1 MSGSNNE
8 QSGGRSGGGRGRGG
22 SRGRGGRGGRGRG
35 RGRGGGG
42 RGGGNS
48 NKKQSNASS
57 SSAGEQRG
65 ADDSAAAAALSSAD
79 LESIGMHRLNP
90 SGHPGGGSELSAG
103 ASEFVPPGAS
113 ASAPAHQQDGTNGG
127 NKGGMKNS
135 RRGNKSKNKGG
146 SKGAADEA
154 KEVSGEST
162 NNGDKAGDQKSKKKK
177 GGNKGSDNK
186 KEKQNQQD
194 STKKDKKKDAGNQSG
209 NKKKDDKQSKKKGG
223 KSATSSKPT
232 NAPLQPAIPP
242 SQPQTT
248 NPLSYGKGNKISVI
262 HIAEKPS
269 IAQAIAK
276 GLSSIQ
282 GSSQC
287 NFGGGGRSLPTH
299 DIPHLHF
306 PKAPNAERCS
316 HKVTSVAGHVFGT
329 DFGSEYQS
337 WDSVDPAELFHAP
350 IVKKTQK
357 GSVVK
362 HLQTEA
368 RGCDFVVL
376 WLDCDREGENI
387 AFEVLDCIM
396 HLMKSGGDS
405 GVANYDRVYRAYF
418 SAINPSDISKAYGLL
433 GKPDKCQS
441 LSVDARQELDLK
453 VGVAFSRFQT
463 RYFQGRYGDL
473 DSAVLSYGPC
483 QTPTLGFCVQRHI
496 EIETFKPTPYWVL
509 DLGVLKRGRMCR
521 AQWASGR
528 SFNQNKTNAL
538 VQLCKDTPGASAEV
552 LSVVTK
558 EKKQG
563 RPTPL
568 NTVQMLKAASKALGM
583 GPHAAMQCAERLY
596 LVSKRLQTL
605 FRACRRMPTDSS
617 PLFPSP
623 SFYFHF
629 SERIPFL
636 SQNRINCLP
645 NLFRCQGM
653 PS

>member
-1 MSGSNNE
+1 
-8 QSGGRSGGGRGRGG
+8 
-22 SRGRGGRGGRGRG
+22 
-35 RGRGGGG
+35 
-42 RGGGNS
+42 
-48 NKKQSNASS
+48 
-57 SSAGEQRG
+57 
-65 ADDSAAAAALSSAD
+65 
-79 LESIGMHRLNP
+79 MHRLKL

-113 ASAPAHQQDGTNGG
+113 ASAPTRTHQQDGTDGG
-127 NKGGMKNS
+127 TSNKGKKKN
-135 RRGNKSKNKGG
+135 RRGNKSKDKGG

-154 KEVSGEST
+154 KETSGEAT
-162 NNGDKAGDQKSKKKK
+162 GNGDKAGDQKSKKKK
-177 GGNKGSDNK
+177 GGNKGSDN
-186 KEKQNQQD
+186 
-194 STKKDKKKDAGNQSG
+194 
-209 NKKKDDKQSKKKGG
+209 NKNDKQTKKKGDKGG
-223 KSATSSKPT
+223 KGGKKDGKLAASSKPT

-248 NPLSYGKGNKISVI
+248 NPLSYGKGSKISVI

-299 DIPHLHF
+299 DIPHLPF

-350 IVKKTQK
+350 IVKKAQK

-596 LVSKRLQTL
+596 LVSNVDR
-605 FRACRRMPTDSS
+605 
-617 PLFPSP
+617 
-623 SFYFHF
+623 
-629 SERIPFL
+629 
-636 SQNRINCLP
+636 
-645 NLFRCQGM
+645 
-653 PS
+653 

>member
-1 MSGSNNE
+1 
-8 QSGGRSGGGRGRGG
+8 
-22 SRGRGGRGGRGRG
+22 
-35 RGRGGGG
+35 
-42 RGGGNS
+42 
-48 NKKQSNASS
+48 
-57 SSAGEQRG
+57 
-65 ADDSAAAAALSSAD
+65 
-79 LESIGMHRLNP
+79 MHRLNL

-113 ASAPAHQQDGTNGG
+113 ASAPTRTHQQAHGTDGG
-127 NKGGMKNS
+127 NKGKKKN
-135 RRGNKSKNKGG
+135 RRGNKSKDKGG

-154 KEVSGEST
+154 TEMSGEST
-162 NNGDKAGDQKSKKKK
+162 GNGDKAGDQKSKKKK
-177 GGNKGSDNK
+177 KGGNKGSDN
-186 KEKQNQQD
+186 
-194 STKKDKKKDAGNQSG
+194 
-209 NKKKDDKQSKKKGG
+209 NKNDKQTKKKGDKGGKGGKKDG
-223 KSATSSKPT
+223 KSAASSKPT

-299 DIPHLHF
+299 DIPHLPF

-350 IVKKTQK
+350 IVKKAQK

-596 LVSKRLQTL
+596 LVSNVDRWLS
-605 FRACRRMPTDSS
+605 DSVRV
-617 PLFPSP
+617 
-623 SFYFHF
+623 
-629 SERIPFL
+629 EE
-636 SQNRINCLP
+636 CLP
-645 NLFRCQGM
+645 IPHLFFLLSSVVLLSSLLRADT
-653 PS
+653 

>member
-1 MSGSNNE
+1 MTYHRIRPHTRAQRSSHSSMSGNNNDE
-8 QSGGRSGGGRGRGG
+8 SGGRSGGGRGRG
-22 SRGRGGRGGRGRG
+22 SKGRGGRGGRGGGGGG
-35 RGRGGGG
+35 RGRSRGRGGG
-42 RGGGNS
+42 RGGGNYS

-57 SSAGEQRG
+57 SSAGEQRA
-65 ADDSAAAAALSSAD
+65 ADDSAAAALSSAD
-79 LESIGMHRLNP
+79 LESIGMHRLNL
-90 SGHPGGGSELSAG
+90 SGHPGGGSGGGAGPSELSAG
-103 ASEFVPPGAS
+103 ASEFVPPGSS
-113 ASAPAHQQDGTNGG
+113 ASAPTHQRDATNGG
-127 NKGGMKNS
+127 NKGKKN
-135 RRGNKSKNKGG
+135 RRGNKSKNNMGD
-146 SKGAADEA
+146 SKSAADEA
-154 KEVSGEST
+154 KEPSGGS
-162 NNGDKAGDQKSKKKK
+162 NGNGDKAGDEKSKKKK
-177 GGNKGSDNK
+177 GGNKGSDDNT
-186 KEKQNQQD
+186 KEKHNQQD
-194 STKKDKKKDAGNQSG
+194 GTKKDKKKDPGDQS
-209 NKKKDDKQSKKKGG
+209 NKKKADDKQSKKKGDKSGKKGG
-223 KSATSSKPT
+223 KSAASSKPT

-248 NPLSYGKGNKISVI
+248 NPLSYGRGNKISVI

-287 NFGGGGRSLPTH
+287 SFGGGGRSLPTH
-299 DIPHLHF
+299 DIPHLPF
-306 PKAPNAERCS
+306 PKAPHAERCS

-350 IVKKTQK
+350 IVKKAQK

-528 SFNQNKTNAL
+528 SFNQNKTTAL

-596 LVSKRLQTL
+596 LVSKD
-605 FRACRRMPTDSS
+605 P
-617 PLFPSP
+617 
-623 SFYFHF
+623 
-629 SERIPFL
+629 
-636 SQNRINCLP
+636 
-645 NLFRCQGM
+645 
-653 PS
+653 

>member
-1 MSGSNNE
+1 MSGNNE
-8 QSGGRSGGGRGRGG
+8 QPGGRSGGGRGRGG

-35 RGRGGGG
+35 RGRGGG

-65 ADDSAAAAALSSAD
+65 ADDIAAAAALSSAD
-79 LESIGMHRLNP
+79 LESIGMHRLNL
-90 SGHPGGGSELSAG
+90 SGHPGGSSELSAG
-103 ASEFVPPGAS
+103 ASEFVPPGA
-113 ASAPAHQQDGTNGG
+113 PTHQQDGTNGG
-127 NKGGMKNS
+127 NKGGKKN

-146 SKGAADEA
+146 SKGAAGEV

-162 NNGDKAGDQKSKKKK
+162 GNGDKPGDQKSKKKK

-186 KEKQNQQD
+186 KEKQNQ
-194 STKKDKKKDAGNQSG
+194 SS
-209 NKKKDDKQSKKKGG
+209 NKKKDDKQSKKKGDKSG
-223 KSATSSKPT
+223 KKGGISAAPS

-248 NPLSYGKGNKISVI
+248 NPLSYGKGSKISVI

-299 DIPHLHF
+299 DIPHLPF

-350 IVKKTQK
+350 IVKKAQK

-596 LVSKRLQTL
+596 LVSNVDRWLS
-605 FRACRRMPTDSS
+605 DSVRG
-617 PLFPSP
+617 
-623 SFYFHF
+623 
-629 SERIPFL
+629 EE
-636 SQNRINCLP
+636 CLP
-645 NLFRCQGM
+645 IPHLSFLLSSVVLLSLLLRADT
-653 PS
+653 

>member
-1 MSGSNNE
+1 MLLKSIASSSGVDPGDGQSDAPTADRPTDHCIIASLFRRADQQTMSS
-8 QSGGRSGGGRGRGG
+8 QPSAPSGGGGSRRGGGGRGR
-22 SRGRGGRGGRGRG
+22 GRGGRGRG
-35 RGRGGGG
+35 RGRGGKK
-42 RGGGNS
+42 GGGGDDDS
-48 NKKQSNASS
+48 NKQQQQQQQQPSSN
-57 SSAGEQRG
+57 
-65 ADDSAAAAALSSAD
+65 ALSSAD
-79 LESIGMHRLNP
+79 LESMGMHQLNL
-90 SGHPGGGSELSAG
+90 SDLSAG
-103 ASEFVPPGAS
+103 AAEFVPPGAGAPQQQEGATAA
-113 ASAPAHQQDGTNGG
+113 AS
-127 NKGGMKNS
+127 
-135 RRGNKSKNKGG
+135 G
-146 SKGAADEA
+146 SK
-154 KEVSGEST
+154 
-162 NNGDKAGDQKSKKKK
+162 KAGGKGTGAGSKKKNNSK
-177 GGNKGSDNK
+177 
-186 KEKQNQQD
+186 
-194 STKKDKKKDAGNQSG
+194 
-209 NKKKDDKQSKKKGG
+209 SKKKGG
-223 KSATSSKPT
+223 GGKGAGDEEKQSWQESAEKDDGAPSKNKKADKQSTKKKSDTSGRGGDAATGSDGGRTKKGGKKGKSAAAAASSESSAK
-232 NAPLQPAIPP
+232 APLQPAIPP

-248 NPLSYGKGNKISVI
+248 NPLSYGKGAKISVV

-269 IAQAIAK
+269 IAQAIAA
-276 GLSSIQ
+276 GLSSMK
-282 GSSQC
+282 GSAPC
-287 NFGGGGRSLPTH
+287 GFGGGGRSLPTH
-299 DIPHLHF
+299 DIPHLPF
-306 PKAPNAERCS
+306 PKAPHAERCS
-316 HKVTSVAGHVFGT
+316 HKITSVAGHVFGT

-350 IVKKTQK
+350 IVKKAQK

-528 SFNQNKTNAL
+528 SFNQAKTNSL
-538 VQLCKDTPGASAEV
+538 VQLCKDTPGVSAEV

-558 EKKQG
+558 DKKQG

-583 GPHAAMQCAERLY
+583 GPHQAMQCAERLY
-596 LVSKRLQTL
+596 LVSYFVRLYDYLIKKMTGAL
-605 FRACRRMPTDSS
+605 LESMRVF
-617 PLFPSP
+617 
-623 SFYFHF
+623 
-629 SERIPFL
+629 
-636 SQNRINCLP
+636 
-645 NLFRCQGM
+645 
-653 PS
+653 

>member
-1 MSGSNNE
+1 M
-8 QSGGRSGGGRGRGG
+8 
-22 SRGRGGRGGRGRG
+22 
-35 RGRGGGG
+35 
-42 RGGGNS
+42 
-48 NKKQSNASS
+48 
-57 SSAGEQRG
+57 
-65 ADDSAAAAALSSAD
+65 
-79 LESIGMHRLNP
+79 
-90 SGHPGGGSELSAG
+90 
-103 ASEFVPPGAS
+103 
-113 ASAPAHQQDGTNGG
+113 
-127 NKGGMKNS
+127 
-135 RRGNKSKNKGG
+135 
-146 SKGAADEA
+146 
-154 KEVSGEST
+154 
-162 NNGDKAGDQKSKKKK
+162 
-177 GGNKGSDNK
+177 
-186 KEKQNQQD
+186 
-194 STKKDKKKDAGNQSG
+194 
-209 NKKKDDKQSKKKGG
+209 
-223 KSATSSKPT
+223 
-232 NAPLQPAIPP
+232 
-242 SQPQTT
+242 
-248 NPLSYGKGNKISVI
+248 ISVI

-350 IVKKTQK
+350 IVKKAQK

-568 NTVQMLKAASKALGM
+568 NTVQILKAASKALGM

-629 SERIPFL
+629 SERIPQLLTQPL
-636 SQNRINCLP
+636 SMSRDAFMSSQEITSGGATSEIYLP
-645 NLFRCQGM
+645 LESTRHEVVSTWGIIRPSRPAAPTLENLVAIWLVCTNSVLGILLPVCRTMPFGRVELKIDILEEQGKDRVAS
-653 PS
+653 PLLARN